1 MSTFDNYD
9 IGNLAR
15 FLVDRH
21 GRAAVHYADQAIAE
35 LDELGEP
42 SRAQA
47 WRTLR
52 RLLVVMVAGD
62 PRPIHAALH

>member
-1 MSTFDNYD
+1 
-9 IGNLAR
+9 
-15 FLVDRH
+15 
-21 GRAAVHYADQAIAE
+21 VHYADQAIAE